1 MHNIINVEYKG
12 STPMPDISLVGD
24 SKWHAV
30 PISCLN
36 EVIQKTLKDIWKEE
50 NKYVMLRSE
59 LTCVTLCLNRGIKSV
74 LLYFE

>member
-1 MHNIINVEYKG
+1 VEYKG
-12 STPMPDISLVGD
+12 STPMPDISLVD
-24 SKWHAV
+24 DYKWRSV

-50 NKYVMLRSE
+50 GKFVMLRSE
-59 LTCVTLCLNRGIKSV
+59 LTCVTLCLNRGVKSV